1 MKDMT
6 AERDCGCGCTASGS
20 LGLNEAMALSAR
32 LAAPVPEVEEITL
45 SQASGRVLARAV
57 SSAFPV
63 PRFDNSAMDGFA
75 LSCSALEGAGPWEL
89 PLAGRVAAGASGAPV
104 AFGNAVRIFTGAP
117 LPNGTDTVV
126 MQEHVVL
133 IGDHVQ
139 INQRPAKGAHVR
151 RRGEEMAH
159 GAEILPI
166 GCRMTPRAI
175 AVAASGGV
183 GRVTVRRRVRV
194 ALLNSGDEVRPAGA
208 TLSDAQIPDV
218 NGPML
223 AALLSRPDTDLVMH
237 RHVPDTLDAHLE
249 ALAQASNVA
258 DLVVTTG
265 GVSAGA
271 EDHMRAA
278 AALLDARIDIPSV
291 AIKPGKPVVVGQ
303 IGAALWLGLPGNPM
317 SAYVTVALLGLRL
330 LDALCGAPNA
340 QRLHR
345 VHVLNPVR
353 HQPGRSEV
361 RPAVLDATGCSVT
374 IGGPVHSGRM
384 TPMVLADGC
393 VLIPAA
399 AEALS
404 PGDMVDFLPF
414 NQGI

>member
-6 AERDCGCGCTASGS
+6 AEQDCRCGCTASES
-20 LGLNEAMALSAR
+20 LDLKDAMALSAR
-32 LAAPVPEVEEITL
+32 LAEPVPEVEDIAL
-45 SQASGRVLARAV
+45 SKAAGRILAQPV
-57 SSAFPV
+57 CSAFPV

-75 LSCSALEGAGPWEL
+75 LSSSALEGAGPWEL
-89 PLAGRVAAGASGAPV
+89 RVTGRVAAGFSGAPV
-104 AFGNAVRIFTGAP
+104 ASGDAVRIFTGAP
-117 LPNGTDTVV
+117 LPKGTDTVV

-133 IGDHVQ
+133 VSDRVQ
-139 INQRPAKGAHVR
+139 INRRPVKGAHVR
-151 RRGEEMAH
+151 RQGEEVTQ

-194 ALLNSGDEVRPAGA
+194 ALLNSGDEVQPAGEP
-208 TLSDAQIPDV
+208 LSDAQIPDV

-249 ALAQASNVA
+249 TLAQASAVA

-265 GVSAGA
+265 GVSVGV

-278 AALLDARIDIPSV
+278 AALLDGRIDIPSV
-291 AIKPGKPVVVGQ
+291 ALKPGKPVEVGQ
-303 IGAALWLGLPGNPM
+303 IGAARWLGLPGNPM
-317 SAYVTVALLGLRL
+317 SAFVTVTLLGLPL
-330 LDALCGAPNA
+330 LDALCGTPGA

-345 VHVLNPVR
+345 VRVLNTVR

-384 TPMVLADGC
+384 TPIVLADGC
-393 VLIPAA
+393 VLIPAD

-414 NQGI
+414 NQRI